1 MTWSFKLPIF
11 SLLLVFHS
19 GVATIGAQ
27 DLPAEVLRYADTVL
41 HNGQVMTMD
50 RDQPPI
56 TIVEAV
62 ALRDGRVLAVGGND
76 RILTMAGPD
85 TLRVDLAGKTVIP
98 GVIDTHSHPN
108 TYALRHYQ
116 DEYLPIY
123 LKYLEENQVRFV
135 TVRWD
140 SKETALAD
148 FKRVAE
154 NLPPGYWIYSTGR
167 LVPTTLYDIKKED
180 LDQVVPDHPLY
191 VMLGNAMFGLAN
203 SKMLDIVV
211 ERYGDNLTGLV
222 KDAEGELTGQL
233 LGAAGTVIDQE
244 VIPNAPPEVL
254 APFLKRELE
263 EWVAMGITTLSTRLQ
278 GNEISAYHQLD
289 QDGEL
294 PLRLPYSHE
303 IGRGNPFLERDL
315 KRFGNLQGHGTD
327 RMWMIGIS
335 GGIPD
340 GTGPG
345 TSPGAGTDC
354 VTLEKREIL
363 PNDYWEEGMCFWDIP
378 GDPGADAMIVANRYG
393 YRTSGVH
400 TFGDQA
406 YLRVL
411 DAYEQADKEN
421 PIAGRRFVLDHANMV
436 SPEVVEKAAE
446 MDITWTVQLLGLYRG
461 SVAAVSRIYGEE
473 YAHQWMKPVK
483 RLIDAGMRVTY
494 GADVHD
500 DPDRHPMFGLELL
513 VTRVSRDGRVFGPRE
528 RIDRA
533 NGLLMLTRWG
543 AYYVL
548 AEDELGSLEPGKK
561 ADLAI
566 LSQNPLDRS
575 IPDEDL
581 SEIEVLTTVIG
592 GELASGAYPG
602 Q

>member
-592 GELASGAYPG
+592 GEVASGAYPG

>member
-1 MTWSFKLPIF
+1 
-11 SLLLVFHS
+11 
-19 GVATIGAQ
+19 
-27 DLPAEVLRYADTVL
+27 
-41 HNGQVMTMD
+41 
-50 RDQPPI
+50 
-56 TIVEAV
+56 
-62 ALRDGRVLAVGGND
+62 
-76 RILTMAGPD
+76 MAPD
-85 TLRVDLAGKTVIP
+85 
-98 GVIDTHSHPN
+98 N
-108 TYALRHYQ
+108 
-116 DEYLPIY
+116 
-123 LKYLEENQVRFV
+123 
-135 TVRWD
+135 
-140 SKETALAD
+140 
-148 FKRVAE
+148 
-154 NLPPGYWIYSTGR
+154 
-167 LVPTTLYDIKKED
+167 
-180 LDQVVPDHPLY
+180 PLY

-203 SKMLDIVV
+203 SKMLDIIT
-211 ERYGDNLTGLV
+211 ERYGSNLTGLV
-222 KDAEGELTGQL
+222 KDEQGEITGQI
-233 LGAAGTVIDQE
+233 LGAAGTVVDQE
-244 VIPNAPPEVL
+244 VIPNASPEIL

-278 GNEISAYHQLD
+278 GNEISAYHLLD
-289 QDGEL
+289 QNGEL

-327 RMWMIGIS
+327 MMWMIGIS

-354 VTLEKREIL
+354 VTLQKREIL
-363 PNDYWEEGMCFWDIP
+363 PNDFWQTGMCFWDIA

-406 YLRVL
+406 YMRIL

-421 PIAGRRFVLDHANMV
+421 PIEGRRFVLDHANMV
-436 SPEVVEKAAE
+436 SPEVAAKAAE

-461 SVAAVSRIYGEE
+461 SVAAVSRVYGEE

-483 RLIDAGMRVTY
+483 RLIDSGMRVTY

-543 AYYVL
+543 GYYVL
-548 AEDELGSLEPGKK
+548 AEDEVGSLEAGKR

-566 LSQNPLDRS
+566 LDQNPLDRN
-575 IPDEDL
+575 IPDEEL
-581 SEIEVLTTVIG
+581 SEIEVLATIIDGKVVY
-592 GELASGAYPG
+592 GAYPG